1 MELYEKWFGS
11 LDEYNLFV
19 REQLKKH
26 SIIIDPV
33 SVYVVPGKGM
43 HIFYKQSQIF

>member
-11 LDEYNLFV
+11 LDEYNSFAQ
-19 REQLKKH
+19 EQLKKN

-43 HIFYKQSQIF
+43 HIFYKQTEF